1 MEHCAPFPKLLKLG
15 TIVPS
20 FVFCIFH
27 FVKFQ
32 NSLSRYGVFPMSAL
46 RGFPEVSERLILGA
60 VLSRSANAC
69 FWAIVLKNSA
79 FSLVFYAS

>member
-46 RGFPEVSERLILGA
+46 RGFPEVSERLILG
-60 VLSRSANAC
+60 VLRHSPNIR
-69 FWAIVLKNSA
+69 
-79 FSLVFYAS
+79 